1 MAANSSLKQG
11 LTFSLLILQI
21 ETWSKVLGRYLMQID
36 ICVKI
41 LETSEQQMLNNYHL
55 VQVVGI
61 NHTFQGF

>member
-1 MAANSSLKQG
+1 
-11 LTFSLLILQI
+11 
-21 ETWSKVLGRYLMQID
+21 MQID

-55 VQVVGI
+55 IQVVGI